1 MLGKLLKYDLKWCF
15 KPLVVFYILA
25 IIFSII
31 TRMIE
36 SVDQTLIL
44 LIMDK
49 ICSGVVIAMLINIL
63 INCLMRNWVRFERNI
78 YKDESYLTHT
88 LPVSKNKIYLSKILT
103 AIITLFISFIIIVIC
118 LAIVCLND
126 ITWYSLKLS
135 LEQSAIFLNSS
146 PLSLI
151 IVLIITIFFEFLFMI
166 LSGILGIVIGHRSNN
181 MKIVKSILIG
191 MGIYMGLSL
200 FSLAIIYMAGILS
213 PDIMSVFNN
222 IVASSNAIKSIMM
235 IGIFVYAIYNL
246 IIYFVGNAL
255 LNKGVNVD

>member
-103 AIITLFISFIIIVIC
+103 AIITLFVSFIIIVIC

-222 IVASSNAIKSIMM
+222 IKVSSNDIKSIMI

-246 IIYFVGNAL
+246 MIYFIGNAL
-255 LNKGVNVD
+255 LNKGINVD

>member
-31 TRMIE
+31 TRIIE
-36 SVDQTLIL
+36 SVNQTLIL

-103 AIITLFISFIIIVIC
+103 AIITLFVSFIIIVIC

-222 IVASSNAIKSIMM
+222 IKVSSNAIKSIMI

-246 IIYFVGNAL
+246 MIYFIGNAL
-255 LNKGVNVD
+255 LNKGINVD

>member
-103 AIITLFISFIIIVIC
+103 AIITLFISFIVIAIC
-118 LAIVCLND
+118 LAIVGLND
-126 ITWYSLKLS
+126 VTWYSLKLS

-181 MKIVKSILIG
+181 MKIAKSILIG

-200 FSLAIIYMAGILS
+200 FSLAIIYLAGILS

-222 IVASSNAIKSIMM
+222 IKVSSNAIKSIMM

>member
-103 AIITLFISFIIIVIC
+103 AIITLFVSFIIIVIC

-151 IVLIITIFFEFLFMI
+151 IVLIITIFF
-166 LSGILGIVIGHRSNN
+166 
-181 MKIVKSILIG
+181 
-191 MGIYMGLSL
+191 
-200 FSLAIIYMAGILS
+200 
-213 PDIMSVFNN
+213 
-222 IVASSNAIKSIMM
+222 
-235 IGIFVYAIYNL
+235 
-246 IIYFVGNAL
+246 
-255 LNKGVNVD
+255 

>member
-103 AIITLFISFIIIVIC
+103 AIITLFVSFIIIVIC

-222 IVASSNAIKSIMM
+222 IKVSSNAIKSIMI

-246 IIYFVGNAL
+246 MIYFVGNAL

>member
-191 MGIYMGLSL
+191 MGIYTGLSL

-222 IVASSNAIKSIMM
+222 IKVSSNAIKSIMI

-246 IIYFVGNAL
+246 MIYFVGNAL

>member
-15 KPLVVFYILA
+15 KPLIIFYILA

-88 LPVSKNKIYLSKILT
+88 LPISKNKIYLSKILT
-103 AIITLFISFIIIVIC
+103 AIITLFVSFIIIVIC

-213 PDIMSVFNN
+213 PDIISVFNN
-222 IVASSNAIKSIMM
+222 IKVSSNAIKSIMI

>member
-15 KPLVVFYILA
+15 KPLIVFYILA

-103 AIITLFISFIIIVIC
+103 AIITLFISFIVIAIC
-118 LAIVCLND
+118 LAIVGLND
-126 ITWYSLKLS
+126 VTWYSLKLS
-135 LEQSAIFLNSS
+135 LEQSAIFLNSN

-166 LSGILGIVIGHRSNN
+166 LSGILGIIIGHRSNN

-222 IVASSNAIKSIMM
+222 IEASSNAIKSIMM

>member
-15 KPLVVFYILA
+15 KPLIIFYILA

-103 AIITLFISFIIIVIC
+103 AIITLFVSFIIIVIC

-222 IVASSNAIKSIMM
+222 IKVSSNSIKSIMI

>member
-15 KPLVVFYILA
+15 KPLIIFYILA

-103 AIITLFISFIIIVIC
+103 AIITLFVSFIIIVIC

-222 IVASSNAIKSIMM
+222 IKVSSNAIKSIMI

-246 IIYFVGNAL
+246 MIYFIGNAL
-255 LNKGVNVD
+255 LNKGINVD